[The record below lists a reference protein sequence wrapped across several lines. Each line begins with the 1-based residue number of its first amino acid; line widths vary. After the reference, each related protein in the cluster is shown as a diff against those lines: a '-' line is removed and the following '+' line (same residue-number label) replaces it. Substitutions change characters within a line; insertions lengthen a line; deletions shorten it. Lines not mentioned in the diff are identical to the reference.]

1 MAFLDFMRDRFL
13 PEHFRNSL
21 LARIKVERLQL
32 FDRLQK
38 PKDLFIQRSQQGKQ

>member
-13 PEHFRNSL
+13 PEHLRNSL
-21 LARIKVERLQL
+21 LTRIKVERPQL

-38 PKDLFIQRSQQGKQ
+38 QKDLFIQRSQQGKQ